1 MPARFACTGVSR
13 SGAPLRMYRVLRSG
27 APWRPRSTRTRER
40 ARTAGVQ
47 LPGSNAASMKTMSK
61 SRGARFLVDAVEPHD
76 VVCPE
81 DMGDDERLL
90 MQSIREFA
98 EQEVAPLL
106 DEIDRRDIEVIR
118 PLFKKAADLGIFM
131 AEVPETHGGLGL
143 SPLAVAGMNECRSY
157 LGGLASTVFA
167 HQGIG
172 TLPLVNFGTPAQIDR
187 YLDRCMRGE
196 LMAAFALTEPEA
208 GSDAMSIRT
217 TAVLD
222 PEGTHYVVNGSK
234 QWITNA
240 GWADLFILFA
250 KVDGAAFSAFLLERD
265 TPGVTV
271 GPHERLL
278 GLQGSSVCAMQLDD
292 VAVPVDNLLG
302 EVGQG
307 HRVALCTLNVGRMKM
322 GANCAG
328 SAKKV
333 LATTTRYAAER
344 RQFGRPIA
352 EFGLIQRKL
361 ADMAARAWGAE
372 SVAYRTAG
380 LVYAAIEEL
389 GRDGA
394 DSLDVKLRTFAEFSV
409 ECAMAKVIGSEAY
422 HAVADDALQVYGGYG
437 FSEEYPAARWYR
449 DSRIT
454 RIYEG
459 TSEICRLSIAKTL
472 LKRADRGELERRA
485 RAARGGGHCA
495 RPRKRPFHRRR
506 PPGPARPR
514 RRPQAPVPVRAGA
527 GLGKRG
533 RGAAARPRP
542 PAVPR
547 GPRGHRDG
555 DLRRR
560 EHGAAGLEAVGRP
573 SRRGRRGRDR
583 AGPDRVLPSDRADPT
598 GSHRAAGEPPGG
610 RAAHRSPGTHCG
622 LAPGAG
628 RPRRQPRAGRA
639 RARRPRRLGAASRP
653 VAGPASHRD
662 PEIWAM
668 VQGSSPPSGMTDRES
683 PQLQLPCVATTN
695 RRVAAPLA
703 LVRPGPTW
711 SGCVSAPPAA
721 QSLPS
726 IVHGRAT

>member
-1 MPARFACTGVSR
+1 MPQA
-13 SGAPLRMYRVLRSG
+13 
-27 APWRPRSTRTRER
+27 
-40 ARTAGVQ
+40 
-47 LPGSNAASMKTMSK
+47 
-61 SRGARFLVDAVEPHD
+61 RGARFLVDAVEPRD

-90 MQSIREFA
+90 MRSVQEFA

-106 DEIDRRDIEVIR
+106 GEIDRRNIDVIR
-118 PLFKKAADLGIFM
+118 PLFRKAADLGIFM
-131 AEVPETHGGLGL
+131 AEVPEAHGGLGL
-143 SPLAVAGMNECRSY
+143 SPLAVAGLNECRSA

-172 TLPLVNFGTPAQIDR
+172 TLPLVNFGTPDQIDR

-196 LMAAFALTEPEA
+196 LMTAFALTEPDA
-208 GSDAMSIRT
+208 GSDAMNIRT

-222 PEGTHYVVNGSK
+222 AAKKHYVVNGSK

-250 KVDGAAFSAFLLERD
+250 KVDGTAFSAFLLERD

-278 GLQGSSVCAMQLDD
+278 GLQGSSVCAMRLDD
-292 VAVPVDNLLG
+292 AAVPVENLLG

-328 SAKKV
+328 SAKKIV
-333 LATTTRYAAER
+333 ATTTRYAAER

-361 ADMAARAWGAE
+361 ADMAARAWAAE

-380 LVYAAIEEL
+380 LVYAAVEAL

-409 ECAMAKVIGSEAY
+409 ECAMAKVVGSEAY
-422 HAVADDALQVYGGYG
+422 HATADDALQVYGGYG

-472 LKRADRGELERRA
+472 LKRADRGELGLREAAAGVPDSGSRPSSDAGLAALRA
-485 RAARGGGHCA
+485 RIGGLKHLFLFVLGQVWDTLDEAQLLDPAHQAYLAGLADIAMETYVAESAVLRAAKRWEGRAGGETEAEAALARIVFFRATERIRQETAELLGSLLAGDRLSAALERAAAWLPAPVGLVDSRAQVARALVARGGWI
-495 RPRKRPFHRRR
+495 
-506 PPGPARPR
+506 
-514 RRPQAPVPVRAGA
+514 Q
-527 GLGKRG
+527 
-533 RGAAARPRP
+533 
-542 PAVPR
+542 
-547 GPRGHRDG
+547 
-555 DLRRR
+555 
-560 EHGAAGLEAVGRP
+560 
-573 SRRGRRGRDR
+573 
-583 AGPDRVLPSDRADPT
+583 
-598 GSHRAAGEPPGG
+598 
-610 RAAHRSPGTHCG
+610 
-622 LAPGAG
+622 
-628 RPRRQPRAGRA
+628 
-639 RARRPRRLGAASRP
+639 
-653 VAGPASHRD
+653 
-662 PEIWAM
+662 
-668 VQGSSPPSGMTDRES
+668 
-683 PQLQLPCVATTN
+683 
-695 RRVAAPLA
+695 PLA
-703 LVRPGPTW
+703 
-711 SGCVSAPPAA
+711 S
-721 QSLPS
+721 
-726 IVHGRAT
+726 

>member
-1 MPARFACTGVSR
+1 MPARFRVYRGFDG
-13 SGAPLRMYRVLRSG
+13 SGARGEPAFDRDRRGLPVARPDEDARS
-27 APWRPRSTRTRER
+27 AHATEEQRST
-40 ARTAGVQ
+40 
-47 LPGSNAASMKTMSK
+47 MKTLSQA
-61 SRGARFLVDAVEPHD
+61 RGARFLVDAVEPQD
-76 VVCPE
+76 IVCPE

-90 MQSIREFA
+90 MRSIREFA
-98 EQEVAPLL
+98 EREVAPLL
-106 DEIDRRDIEVIR
+106 DEIDRRNIDVIR

-172 TLPLVNFGTPAQIDR
+172 TLPLINFGTPAQIDR

-208 GSDAMSIRT
+208 GSDAMNIRT
-217 TAVLD
+217 TAVLN
-222 PEGTHYVVNGSK
+222 PEKTHYIVNGSK

-250 KVDGAAFSAFLLERD
+250 KVDGSAFSAFLLERD

-292 VAVPVDNLLG
+292 VAIPVDNLLG
-302 EVGQG
+302 AVGQG

-328 SAKKV
+328 SAKKI
-333 LATTTRYAAER
+333 LATTTRYAADR

-361 ADMAARAWGAE
+361 ADMAARAYGAE

-380 LVYAAIEEL
+380 LVYAAIEDL
-389 GRDGA
+389 GRRGA

-422 HAVADDALQVYGGYG
+422 NAVADEALQVYGGYG

-459 TSEICRLSIAKTL
+459 TSEICRLGIAKTL
-472 LKRADRGELERRA
+472 LKRADRGELELREAVAALPAPRNRPSPDTGLAALRA
-485 RAARGGGHCA
+485 RVGDLKHLFLFVLGQVWDTVDDTRLLDPAHQPYLAGLADIAMETYVAESTILRVSKRGDRPAAGALEAETALA
-495 RPRKRPFHRRR
+495 RIVFFRSTERIRQEATELLGSLLEGERLTGALER
-506 PPGPARPR
+506 IA
-514 RRPQAPVPVRAGA
+514 AWVPVPV
-527 GLGKRG
+527 GL
-533 RGAAARPRP
+533 
-542 PAVPR
+542 V
-547 GPRGHRDG
+547 D
-555 DLRRR
+555 
-560 EHGAAGLEAVGRP
+560 
-573 SRRGRRGRDR
+573 S
-583 AGPDRVLPSDRADPT
+583 
-598 GSHRAAGEPPGG
+598 
-610 RAAHRSPGTHCG
+610 
-622 LAPGAG
+622 
-628 RPRRQPRAGRA
+628 RA
-639 RARRPRRLGAASRP
+639 R
-653 VAGPASHRD
+653 VA
-662 PEIWAM
+662 
-668 VQGSSPPSGMTDRES
+668 Q
-683 PQLQLPCVATTN
+683 
-695 RRVAAPLA
+695 A
-703 LVRPGPTW
+703 LVDRGGWVNP
-711 SGCVSAPPAA
+711 SAA
-721 QSLPS
+721 
-726 IVHGRAT
+726 

>member
-1 MPARFACTGVSR
+1 MARDAPGFHRDPTGALAAR
-13 SGAPLRMYRVLRSG
+13 APVGYDL
-27 APWRPRSTRTRER
+27 PRS
-40 ARTAGVQ
+40 
-47 LPGSNAASMKTMSK
+47 NATSMKTISQ
-61 SRGARFLVDAVEPHD
+61 SRGARFLVDVVEPRD

-90 MQSIREFA
+90 MRSIREFA

-106 DEIDRRDIEVIR
+106 DEIDRRNIEVIR
-118 PLFKKAADLGIFM
+118 PLFRKAADLGIFM
-131 AEVPETHGGLGL
+131 AEVPEAHGGLGL
-143 SPLAVAGMNECRSY
+143 SPLAVAGMNECRSH

-172 TLPLVNFGTPAQIDR
+172 TLPLINFGTPAQIDR

-208 GSDAMSIRT
+208 GSDAMNIRT
-217 TAVLD
+217 TAVLN
-222 PEGTHYVVNGSK
+222 PERTHYVVNGSK

-292 VAVPVDNLLG
+292 VAVPVENLLG
-302 EVGQG
+302 EIGQG

-328 SAKKV
+328 SAKKA
-333 LATTTRYAAER
+333 LAATTRYAAER

-361 ADMAARAWGAE
+361 ADMAARAYGAE

-472 LKRADRGELERRA
+472 LKRAARGELELREAVAGLPAPGNHGSVDTSLAALRA
-485 RAARGGGHCA
+485 RIGGLKHLFLFVLGQVWDTLDEARLLDPAHQPYVAGLADIAMETYVAESTVLRVSKRWDGRPGGDAEAETAVARIVFFRATERIRQEATELLGSLLAGDRLAAALERIAAWLPVPVGLVDSRAQVARELVARGGWV
-495 RPRKRPFHRRR
+495 
-506 PPGPARPR
+506 
-514 RRPQAPVPVRAGA
+514 Q
-527 GLGKRG
+527 
-533 RGAAARPRP
+533 
-542 PAVPR
+542 
-547 GPRGHRDG
+547 
-555 DLRRR
+555 
-560 EHGAAGLEAVGRP
+560 P
-573 SRRGRRGRDR
+573 S
-583 AGPDRVLPSDRADPT
+583 
-598 GSHRAAGEPPGG
+598 
-610 RAAHRSPGTHCG
+610 
-622 LAPGAG
+622 
-628 RPRRQPRAGRA
+628 
-639 RARRPRRLGAASRP
+639 
-653 VAGPASHRD
+653 
-662 PEIWAM
+662 
-668 VQGSSPPSGMTDRES
+668 
-683 PQLQLPCVATTN
+683 
-695 RRVAAPLA
+695 A
-703 LVRPGPTW
+703 LW
-711 SGCVSAPPAA
+711 
-721 QSLPS
+721 
-726 IVHGRAT
+726 